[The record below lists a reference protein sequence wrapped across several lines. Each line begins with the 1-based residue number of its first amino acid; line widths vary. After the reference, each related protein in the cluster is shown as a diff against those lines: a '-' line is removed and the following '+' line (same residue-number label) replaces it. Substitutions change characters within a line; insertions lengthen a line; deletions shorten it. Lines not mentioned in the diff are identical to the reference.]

1 MDTSGEMLY
10 CLPERVGEVLMKD
23 MDSQDHGRR
32 KPRATGSTDH
42 GNLECWSPAIPT
54 LLGLLPHVIYSL
66 DEETVK

>member
-1 MDTSGEMLY
+1 
-10 CLPERVGEVLMKD
+10 MKD